1 MTYLI
6 TLKILLFLFL
16 PLLFML
22 GSILALGAKDGD
34 RMLDLQA
41 FSRPDQ
47 AIQVLFHL
55 FLGQQNFFF
64 LYEV

>member
-1 MTYLI
+1 
-6 TLKILLFLFL
+6 
-16 PLLFML
+16 ML